1 MEPEQQ
7 MVPKKSKPVLKKKPN
22 PTKSDAK
29 EGLLGNLL

>member
-1 MEPEQQ
+1 MESEQK